1 NIALLHDIGK
11 IGIPDNIL
19 NKPEKLTD
27 EEFGIMKSH
36 AQRGYDILKE
46 ISIEPDLAIG
56 AGYHHEKIDGTGYPN
71 GLSGEDIPEFAQ
83 IIAVADTYDAMHST
97 RVYRKGLS
105 VHKIAEEMKRVSGTQ
120 LNEKAVQALLELIDE
135 GVLND
140 SDL

>member
-1 NIALLHDIGK
+1 MHDIGK

-19 NKPEKLTD
+19 NKPGKLTD
-27 EEFGIMKSH
+27 EEFVIMKSH

-71 GLSGEDIPEFAQ
+71 HLHGDQIPEFAQ
-83 IIAVADTYDAMHST
+83 IIAVADMYDAMHST
-97 RVYRKGLS
+97 RVYRKGMS

-120 LNEKAVQALLELIDE
+120 LNEEAVNAMLSLIDD
-135 GVLND
+135 GTLND